1 MDTTR
6 RTRSLSY
13 EKTDQTKQ
21 AILDAALALFIKKGF
36 SKTTIR
42 DISSAAELSIGSVY
56 RYFSN
61 KEDIFEAIARM
72 MISENHMVFHSDML
86 PPELT
91 AYEFLLNHFDKVID
105 SFSSSGR
112 EGIAQLIL
120 KESQHHPELKKIYFN
135 VMFSPYISELEKVV
149 LIASERKEIQL
160 RTTAFEFCLL
170 ILSPIWMGMIYNSSL
185 SKGDFVSVK
194 NLFNTNLYALF
205 HSK

>member
-1 MDTTR
+1 M
-6 RTRSLSY
+6 
-13 EKTDQTKQ
+13 
-21 AILDAALALFIKKGF
+21 DAALALFIKKGF

-91 AYEFLLNHFDKVID
+91 AYEFLLNYFDKVID

>member
-1 MDTTR
+1 M
-6 RTRSLSY
+6 
-13 EKTDQTKQ
+13 
-21 AILDAALALFIKKGF
+21 DAALALFIKKGF

-194 NLFNTNLYALF
+194 NLFNANLYALF